1 MRLKEKK
8 YMPFILGIEIIVL
21 VVLFFINTLDIFNVS
36 VENIFKFFICQITI
50 VLLPGMAFLSFI
62 PKRKSIILNVCLAYI
77 LGYGFNIIEYFIAE
91 LLERTIPHAAI
102 GIFFALNSVLIVFR
116 NRKNIIYK
124 RNEIEC
130 QQELLILTIL
140 LIMFFFNV
148 FAFSMTYKN
157 EFSVLHDFSWW
168 ENNSVALKLKYQ
180 PDNLFMSGTTLKYH
194 YFSSIQIAFFS
205 LVSGID
211 IVELS
216 VPFYAVC
223 KTIIMVGATGY
234 LIDIFNIEYYQKI
247 IGYIIILFTT
257 GWEKCSVVTY
267 FHHIL
272 LCPFGFDIG
281 YAFGIIFLG
290 FMYEQW
296 KEEKLKISW
305 LVLTNLTW
313 VVCVGAK
320 APIASVLL
328 LAPGLICVYWLF
340 KKRIKKSIIYGGTI
354 LGNFLIISILCVGML
369 DVASEGTASYYL
381 QFHSIEDLKY
391 FNGNSYPLII
401 AIFMQWVCLNP
412 ALTVLAILCLC
423 AFIVMIR
430 KKMLDKNQIVFGLT
444 MIFTYIFGMI
454 LWRIIKADGSSEM
467 YYGMAAF
474 IPLYYLALLVIMNMR
489 QRTQIHSSKKIKNIM
504 KCMILMATVIGT
516 YRFMFFAYSGTGAV
530 RMSLTNLK
538 NYVAIVSVDTSD
550 MDGLRWIRDNT
561 STDALIVSDDAVMTG
576 EDTNYAYGIVSER
589 QQYLEGS
596 HMLRFGDESL
606 QAEIGRREKIIS
618 LMYNNDVEALKQLE
632 EEGVDYIVQTVSI
645 TPQFVANMNYLEL
658 VAESKNIRVY
668 RYK

>member
-1 MRLKEKK
+1 
-8 YMPFILGIEIIVL
+8 
-21 VVLFFINTLDIFNVS
+21 
-36 VENIFKFFICQITI
+36 
-50 VLLPGMAFLSFI
+50 
-62 PKRKSIILNVCLAYI
+62 
-77 LGYGFNIIEYFIAE
+77 
-91 LLERTIPHAAI
+91 
-102 GIFFALNSVLIVFR
+102 
-116 NRKNIIYK
+116 
-124 RNEIEC
+124 
-130 QQELLILTIL
+130 
-140 LIMFFFNV
+140 
-148 FAFSMTYKN
+148 
-157 EFSVLHDFSWW
+157 
-168 ENNSVALKLKYQ
+168 
-180 PDNLFMSGTTLKYH
+180 
-194 YFSSIQIAFFS
+194 
-205 LVSGID
+205 
-211 IVELS
+211 
-216 VPFYAVC
+216 
-223 KTIIMVGATGY
+223 MVGATGY

-354 LGNFLIISILCVGML
+354 LGNFLIISIFCVGML

-412 ALTVLAILCLC
+412 ALTV
-423 AFIVMIR
+423 
-430 KKMLDKNQIVFGLT
+430 
-444 MIFTYIFGMI
+444 
-454 LWRIIKADGSSEM
+454 DGSSEM

-474 IPLYYLALLVIMNMR
+474 IPLYYFALLVIMNMR
-489 QRTQIHSSKKIKNIM
+489 QRTQIHSSKKIKNTM
-504 KCMILMATVIGT
+504 KCIILMATVIGT
-516 YRFMFFAYSGTGAV
+516 YRFMFLAYSGTGAV

-538 NYVAIVSVDTSD
+538 NYVAIATVDTSD

-561 STDALIVSDDAVMTG
+561 STDALIVSDDAVITG

-596 HMLRFGDESL
+596 HMLRFGDENL